1 MTEVTEGGDGGTFLL
16 SPQGDNITGRSH
28 RGKFFLNLAGVTV
41 IMTIVMRDGVV
52 AARVTLDHK
61 A

>member
-1 MTEVTEGGDGGTFLL
+1 VTEVTEGRFSCHLRVTISQADH
-16 SPQGDNITGRSH
+16 N